1 MNISLFLFR
10 LIGIWMLLFAISGCG
25 TERAPKP
32 KQGKS
37 IVTQQVCATDVQVF
51 REFSGRVS
59 AALVAEV
66 RPQVSGIVTKRLFV
80 EGSHVAAGSVL
91 YNIDPKAYQAA
102 YDKAKAELALA
113 NADLDAAAKRVAR
126 HNNLIKSKA
135 VSQQDFDD
143 SRAEYAR
150 IKARISS
157 MEATLS
163 SAKINLERTYM
174 RAPISGFIGRSAI
187 TPGALVVAEQPEALA
202 TIRDME
208 NIYVDVKMPVAE
220 WLALKG
226 NTEIEEQS
234 QVSVR
239 MIMENGEAFSSPKT
253 DEEIDGEIL
262 FTDMEVDPRTGTI
275 NMRAIF
281 PNSDK
286 LVPHGMYA
294 RLRLGK
300 TVKHSIFVPSRAIRH
315 DTSGNPYV
323 IRLRQTPGNDNYVA
337 ENQPISTALTMDNK
351 TLVKSGLDNGDRIV
365 VDGFVVAG
373 QTVPA
378 ENIGDTKADCSNLEE
393 K

>member
-10 LIGIWMLLFAISGCG
+10 SIWIWTLLFAISGCG
-25 TERAPKP
+25 TEQAPKP
-32 KQGKS
+32 KHDKS
-37 IVTQQVCATDVQVF
+37 IVTQQLCATDVQVV
-51 REFSGRVS
+51 REFPGRVS

-66 RPQVSGIVTKRLFV
+66 RPQVGGIVTERLFT
-80 EGSHVAAGSVL
+80 EGSHVAAGTVL
-91 YNIDPKAYQAA
+91 YNIDSKAYQAA

-150 IKARISS
+150 IKARIAS
-157 MEATLS
+157 MEAAFS
-163 SAKINLERTYM
+163 SAAIDLERTHV

-208 NIYVDVKMPVAE
+208 KIYVDVKMPVAE

-226 NTEIEEQS
+226 SPGIEEQS

-239 MIMENGEAFSSPKT
+239 MIMENGEAFSIPKT
-253 DEEIDGEIL
+253 GEEIDGEIL
-262 FTDMEVDPRTGTI
+262 FTDMEVSPRTGTI
-275 NMRAIF
+275 NMRTIF
-281 PNSDK
+281 PNPDE

-294 RLRLGK
+294 RLRLGRTLK
-300 TVKHSIFVPSRAIRH
+300 RSILVPSRAVRH

-323 IRLRQTPGNDNYVA
+323 IRMRQTPENDNYIA
-337 ENQPISTALTMDNK
+337 EKLEISTCLTVDNK

-365 VDGFVVAG
+365 VDGAVVPG
-373 QTVPA
+373 QSVPS
-378 ENIGDTKADCSNLEE
+378 ENMLDAKADCSNLGE